1 LILSSRYALEGT
13 CAVGGFDIFTRVD
26 LEDALTFVG
35 CVGRADHGSED
46 EERLDLHGCC
56 YCGFL

>member
-46 EERLDLHGCC
+46 EE
-56 YCGFL
+56 